1 MQERSLFAC
10 LANFATGAKHP
21 RTHPLKD
28 EICRDHRVMA
38 INRRERPVDD
48 R

>member
-10 LANFATGAKHP
+10 LAKFATGSKRP
-21 RTHPLKD
+21 FTHPFKD
-28 EICRDHRVMA
+28 EICRDHREMA

>member
-1 MQERSLFAC
+1 MQERSLLAC
-10 LANFATGAKHP
+10 LANFATGTKHP
-21 RTHPLKD
+21 GTHPLKD

-38 INRRERPVDD
+38 INRRERQVDD